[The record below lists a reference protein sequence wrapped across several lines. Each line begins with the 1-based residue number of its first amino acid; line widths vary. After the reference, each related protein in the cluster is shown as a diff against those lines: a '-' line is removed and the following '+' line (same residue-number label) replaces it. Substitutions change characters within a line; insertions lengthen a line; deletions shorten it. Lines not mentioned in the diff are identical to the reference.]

1 MDKRT
6 DEKKSRLLSS
16 LEEGMAMVHLDARH
30 PGVLVPE
37 HLRQPYL
44 ALNLSYKFDPP
55 DLAVSDWGVRSTL
68 SFSGKRFTVGLP
80 WSAIY
85 GIFSHA
91 SGELWMY
98 PDDIPKEL
106 LGSTGPFAGAAT
118 PAPPRRLAH
127 TAVPEP
133 SQGEQE
139 VPPAADAP
147 RLDVEVQR
155 QKVLEALEQAASAP
169 VEPPKQPEPRAS
181 APRPST
187 PRRGHL
193 RLVK

>member
-6 DEKKSRLLSS
+6 DEKKSRLIAS
-16 LEEGMAMVHLDARH
+16 LDLGITVVQVDARR
-30 PGVLVPE
+30 PGVIVPE
-37 HLRQPYL
+37 HLKQVDL
-44 ALNLSYKFDPP
+44 VLNLSYRFDPP

-85 GIFSHA
+85 GISSRV
-91 SGELWMY
+91 SGEFWMY
-98 PDDIPKEL
+98 PDDFPKEL
-106 LGSTGPFAGAAT
+106 LESVLPSSSAAPP
-118 PAPPRRLAH
+118 PAPRRVALA
-127 TAVPEP
+127 
-133 SQGEQE
+133 S
-139 VPPAADAP
+139 VPPLAEAQDVAAP
-147 RLDVEVQR
+147 DVEPARPDVEAQR

-169 VEPPKQPEPRAS
+169 VEPPKQPEP
-181 APRPST
+181 PRPST